1 MGARARSH
9 RTYRMWS
16 DAEIQQWADIVG
28 ESPFPLAVRR
38 WNRWAEAQG
47 LPKRSRDSLRHKAK
61 QLGISTLPC
70 LGDWVTIG
78 EIRRLAGRNR
88 TTIQQ
93 WVEKGWITRYMH
105 GIASAVR
112 REDLRRMAREHPVA
126 LGGCDRG
133 ALVQLLED
141 EALADAV
148 LRRYPR
154 RYQGAGNGQAIE
166 CETLHRRFSSYAEAG
181 RKLHMDRH
189 TIRDAAMQG
198 RPACGL
204 VFRLVEPAT

>member
-1 MGARARSH
+1 MGARAVSR

-16 DAEIQQWADIVG
+16 EAELQQWQDLVG

-47 LPKRSRDSLRHKAK
+47 LPRRSRDSLRHKAK
-61 QLGISTLPC
+61 QMGISTLPV

-78 EIRRLAGRNR
+78 QIKRLTGRDR
-88 TTIQQ
+88 TTINQ
-93 WVEKGWITRYMH
+93 WIEKGWITRYRH

-133 ALVQLLED
+133 DLVQLLED
-141 EALADAV
+141 EQLADAV
-148 LRRYPR
+148 LRRHPR
-154 RYQGAGNGQAIE
+154 RYQGRGNGQAVI
-166 CETLHRRFSSYAEAG
+166 CETLHRQFCSYAEAG

-189 TIRDAAMQG
+189 TIREAALEG

-204 VFRLVEPAT
+204 VFRLAEPAT